1 MNKKM
6 VKNGKATS
14 EGKQYAGREILMA
27 MNLLEDG
34 LVEIQT
40 GTEEKKQRAIKK
52 NTAGKFR
59 WAVAALCS

>member
-52 NTAGKFR
+52 NTAGK
-59 WAVAALCS
+59 